1 MKLERK
7 KEKSLLPEKKMLCR
21 GRGLKV
27 RDLNLGLR
35 GWGPGFQC
43 PHGDRRCA
51 LPPAVPRLELGLLLM
66 PGLLNSCTISEKEL
80 EKFCLPD

>member
-7 KEKSLLPEKKMLCR
+7 RNPCCQKKKCCVR
-21 GRGLKV
+21 GKGLKV

-51 LPPAVPRLELGLLLM
+51 LPPAVQRLELGLLLM